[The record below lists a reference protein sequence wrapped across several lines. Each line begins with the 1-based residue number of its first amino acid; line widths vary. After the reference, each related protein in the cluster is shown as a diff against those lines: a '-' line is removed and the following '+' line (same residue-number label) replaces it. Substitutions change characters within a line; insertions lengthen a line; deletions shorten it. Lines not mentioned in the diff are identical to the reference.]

1 MSKKR
6 PVLGVIGGSGLY
18 DVAEIQGKE
27 TLELDTPFG
36 PPSAPIVGGTI
47 ADQKVYFLARH
58 GQGHRFTPS
67 EVPYRA
73 NVHAMKQLGVTHL
86 LSISAVGSL
95 KEEIEPGHLVVP
107 DQIIDRTRGNRPFT
121 FFGDGIVVHVP
132 MASPYCDTFADEV
145 RKAAV
150 ASGAVVHDG
159 GTLVVIEGPQFSTR
173 AESFL
178 YRSWDAH
185 LVGMTAMPEA
195 RLAREA
201 SLCYATFAL
210 ATDYDCWYEGHDSVT
225 VEGVIAV
232 MKKNIEKA
240 RKTLVQLAQTLPQC
254 TCTCQ
259 TTVKDAVIT
268 SPEAIPEATRARLA
282 LLLDEQND

>member
-1 MSKKR
+1 MNKKR
-6 PVLGVIGGSGLY
+6 PVLGVIGVSGLY
-18 DVAEIQGKE
+18 ELAEIQGKE
-27 TLELDTPFG
+27 TLEIETPFG
-36 PPSAPIVGGTI
+36 PPSSPIVSGTI
-47 ADQKVYFLARH
+47 ADQKVFFLARH

-95 KEEIEPGHLVVP
+95 KEEIEPGHLVIP

-132 MASPYCDTFADEV
+132 MASPYCESFAKEV
-145 RKAAV
+145 KQAAV
-150 ASGAVVHDG
+150 ACGAVVHDG

-178 YRSWDAH
+178 YRSWGAH

-195 RLAREA
+195 KLAREA
-201 SLCYATFAL
+201 SLCYATLAL
-210 ATDYDCWYEGHDSVT
+210 ATDYDCWHEGHDSVT

-240 RKTLVQLAQTLPQC
+240 RRTLLELASSLPQC
-254 TCTCQ
+254 TCGCQ

-268 SPEAIPEATRARLA
+268 NPESIPEATRTRLA
-282 LLLDEQND
+282 LLLGEPND